1 MSCFDCFCGLF
12 GAEDPKKKALK
23 DAKAKLVEVI
33 QAKSCGPILLRTAWH
48 EAGTYDMANKSKGF
62 PNAGGAIGSITTP
75 HEITAPPN
83 AGLKKALDVYLGP
96 IKSELDAA
104 VVVQRD
110 LAIVRGVELSSALFF
125 AMSCFDCFCGLF
137 GAEDPKKKA
146 LKDAK
151 AKLVE
156 VIQAKSCGPILLRTA
171 WHEAG
176 TYDMANK
183 SKGFP
188 NAGGAIGSITTPHEI
203 TAPPNAGLKKALDV
217 YLGPIKSELDAAGL
231 HVSWAD
237 LIQLGGATAV
247 ECMGGPKIA
256 MKYGRL
262 DGIPTEL
269 APPPFGLPD
278 AFPEDPAAHVREVF
292 YKYDNMTDED
302 IVALSGAHTVGPA
315 AHVREVF
322 YKYDNMTDE
331 DIVALSGA
339 HTVGRLF
346 EDRSGAVKEASGGT
360 NGTKY
365 TKRGAPE
372 LMNHLTTGG
381 RSWTKNWNVFDNSY
395 YTDMDK
401 NDPEVIYLPT
411 DKVLMTD
418 PSFRP
423 ITEKF
428 AADQAAFFASYAKAH
443 KKLSELGS
451 KFEPADGISG
461 V

>member
-23 DAKAKLVEVI
+23 AAKAKLVDVI

-62 PNAGGAIGSITTP
+62 PNSGGAIGSITTP
-75 HEITAPPN
+75 HEIN
-83 AGLKKALDVYLGP
+83 
-96 IKSELDAA
+96 
-104 VVVQRD
+104 
-110 LAIVRGVELSSALFF
+110 
-125 AMSCFDCFCGLF
+125 
-137 GAEDPKKKA
+137 
-146 LKDAK
+146 
-151 AKLVE
+151 
-156 VIQAKSCGPILLRTA
+156 
-171 WHEAG
+171 
-176 TYDMANK
+176 
-183 SKGFP
+183 
-188 NAGGAIGSITTPHEI
+188 
-203 TAPPNAGLKKALDV
+203 APPNAGLKKALDV

-278 AFPEDPAAHVREVF
+278 AFPD
-292 YKYDNMTDED
+292 D
-302 IVALSGAHTVGPA
+302 PA

-346 EDRSGAVKEASGGT
+346 NDRSGAVEEASGGT

-372 LMNHLTTGG
+372 LAKSLTTGG
-381 RSWTKNWNVFDNSY
+381 RSWTKNWTVFDNSY
-395 YTDMDK
+395 YTDMNK
-401 NDPEVIYLPT
+401 NDPEVIYLST

-418 PSFRP
+418 PSFKP

-451 KFEPADGISG
+451 KFEPADGITG

>member
-1 MSCFDCFCGLF
+1 
-12 GAEDPKKKALK
+12 
-23 DAKAKLVEVI
+23 
-33 QAKSCGPILLRTAWH
+33 
-48 EAGTYDMANKSKGF
+48 
-62 PNAGGAIGSITTP
+62 
-75 HEITAPPN
+75 
-83 AGLKKALDVYLGP
+83 
-96 IKSELDAA
+96 
-104 VVVQRD
+104 
-110 LAIVRGVELSSALFF
+110 
-125 AMSCFDCFCGLF
+125 MSCFDCFCGLF

-302 IVALSGAHTVGPA
+302 IVALSGAHTVGRA
-315 AHVREVF
+315 FA
-322 YKYDNMTDE
+322 
-331 DIVALSGA
+331 
-339 HTVGRLF
+339 
-346 EDRSGAVKEASGGT
+346 DRSGTVAEGSAAGQGT
-360 NGTKY
+360 EY
-365 TKRGAPE
+365 TKRGAAE
-372 LMNHLTTGG
+372 GQKSLTSGG
-381 RSWTKNWNVFDNSY
+381 RSWTKNWLVFDNSY
-395 YTDMDK
+395 FTDMGK
-401 NDPEVIYLPT
+401 NDPEVIYFPT
-411 DKVLMTD
+411 DTVLQTDAGFKVHCE
-418 PSFRP
+418 R
-423 ITEKF
+423 F
-428 AADQAAFFASYAKAH
+428 AKDQAAFFASYAAAH
-443 KKLSELGS
+443 KKLSELGC
-451 KFEPADGISG
+451 KWEPAQGITG

>member
-1 MSCFDCFCGLF
+1 
-12 GAEDPKKKALK
+12 
-23 DAKAKLVEVI
+23 
-33 QAKSCGPILLRTAWH
+33 
-48 EAGTYDMANKSKGF
+48 
-62 PNAGGAIGSITTP
+62 
-75 HEITAPPN
+75 
-83 AGLKKALDVYLGP
+83 
-96 IKSELDAA
+96 
-104 VVVQRD
+104 
-110 LAIVRGVELSSALFF
+110 
-125 AMSCFDCFCGLF
+125 MSCFDCFCGLF

-302 IVALSGAHTVGPA
+302 IVALSGAHTVVSWADLIQLGGATAVECMGGPKIAMKYGRLDGIPTELAPPPFGLPDAFPEDPA

-451 KFEPADGISG
+451 KFQPADGISG